1 MDVLVLIARLLFC
14 PLFLASAY
22 AHFTQTEGMA
32 GFAKSRGVPSAVL
45 LVRIGGVA
53 LTLGGISVLLGIW
66 GNLGALAL
74 ICFLVPTATLV
85 HNFWK
90 DSDPQTRLNEQT
102 AFMKDIALAGGA
114 LAFFV
119 VYAYAGYTLDL
130 VITNPVF
137 DLR

>member
-32 GFAKSRGVPSAVL
+32 AFAKSRGVPSAVL
-45 LVRIGGVA
+45 MVRIGGVA
-53 LTLGGISVLLGIW
+53 LTLGGISVLLGLW
-66 GNLGALAL
+66 GDLGALAL
-74 ICFLVPTATLV
+74 ICFLVPTAVLV

-90 DSDPQTRLNEQT
+90 DSDPQTRMTEQT

-119 VYAYAGYTLDL
+119 VYAYAGFALDI

>member
-1 MDVLVLIARLLFC
+1 
-14 PLFLASAY
+14 
-22 AHFTQTEGMA
+22 MA

-66 GNLGALAL
+66 GDLGALAL

>member
-32 GFAKSRGVPSAVL
+32 GFAKQRGVPAAVTM
-45 LVRIGGVA
+45 VRIGGVA
-53 LTLGGISVLLGIW
+53 LTLGGISVLLGLW
-66 GNLGALAL
+66 GDLGALAL
-74 ICFLVPTATLV
+74 ICFLLPTAVLV
-85 HNFWK
+85 HCFWK
-90 DSDPQTRLNEQT
+90 DTDPQTRMNEQT
-102 AFMKDIALAGGA
+102 AFFKDVALAGGA

-119 VYAYAGYTLDL
+119 VYAYAGFALDL

>member
-32 GFAKSRGVPSAVL
+32 GYAKSRGVPAAVI

-53 LTLGGISVLLGIW
+53 LTLGGISVLLGFW
-66 GNLGALAL
+66 GDLGALAL
-74 ICFLVPTATLV
+74 IAFLVPTALLV
-85 HNFWK
+85 HHFWT
-90 DSDPQTRLNEQT
+90 DTDPQSRQMEQT
-102 AFMKDIALAGGA
+102 MFLKDVALAGGA

-119 VYAYAGYTLDL
+119 VYAYAGFALDI